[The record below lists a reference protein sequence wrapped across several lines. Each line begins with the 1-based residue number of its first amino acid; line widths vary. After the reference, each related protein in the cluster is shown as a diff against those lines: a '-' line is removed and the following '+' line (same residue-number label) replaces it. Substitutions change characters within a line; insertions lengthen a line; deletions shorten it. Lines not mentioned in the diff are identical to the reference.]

1 MRLRLFDLL
10 LLLIGVAFTIQ
21 AIRTPPETYDVMGP
35 SLWPLSVALSLL
47 VLLVLSSVF
56 SRQAAPDAEPSDA
69 EAPLSARFWLMCLAM
84 IALVGVQLLA
94 TVPFF
99 LTAAAFCVCA
109 FLLMTRHRDIK
120 SLLQAGGAALLF
132 CFLIQYIFTQF
143 INLDLTTTF

>member
-10 LLLIGVAFTIQ
+10 LLLIGGGFTVQ
-21 AIRTPPETYDVMGP
+21 AIRTPPETYDIMGP

-47 VLLVLSSVF
+47 VLPVLSSIF
-56 SRQAAPDAEPSDA
+56 SRQEGSD
-69 EAPLSARFWLMCLAM
+69 EVTPLSTRFWLMCLAM

-94 TVPFF
+94 IAPFF

-109 FLLMTRHRDIK
+109 FLLMSRHRSIK
-120 SLLQAGGAALLF
+120 SLLQACGAALLF

>member
-10 LLLIGVAFTIQ
+10 LLLIGAAFTIQ
-21 AIRTPPETYDVMGP
+21 AIRTPPETYDIMGP

-47 VLLVLSSVF
+47 VLMVLSSVF
-56 SRQAAPDAEPSDA
+56 SRQAAPNGD
-69 EAPLSARFWLMCLAM
+69 APLSARFWLMCLAM
-84 IALVGVQLLA
+84 LALVGVQLLA
-94 TVPFF
+94 IVPFF
-99 LTAAAFCVCA
+99 LTAAMFCVCA
-109 FLLMTRHRDIK
+109 FLLMTRHRDVK

>member
-1 MRLRLFDLL
+1 
-10 LLLIGVAFTIQ
+10 
-21 AIRTPPETYDVMGP
+21 
-35 SLWPLSVALSLL
+35 
-47 VLLVLSSVF
+47 
-56 SRQAAPDAEPSDA
+56 
-69 EAPLSARFWLMCLAM
+69 MCLAM